1 MFKEIKEVIFKEKND
16 NNDLAKSKEKFK
28 KWNQMEILKLKI
40 IITEMKNSLGGMNQ
54 QLIWNDTKTNELEDT
69 LVEII

>member
-1 MFKEIKEVIFKEKND
+1 MFKEIKEVIFTEKND
-16 NNDLAKSKEKFK
+16 NNDLAKNKEKFK
-28 KWNQMEILKLKI
+28 KWNQMEILKLKS
-40 IITEMKNSLGGMNQ
+40 IITEMKNSLDGMNQ